1 MSFYKYLFF
10 FYFIFLIFSK
20 ELEYSKNKNI
30 RKENHNLNNVK
41 ISNYTSQNEITYLF
55 ADSKKNLLIA
65 FHSVFC
71 FGCYDMLQNLKK
83 LSTYEF
89 VQNSSNI
96 IFVNCDRARNLC
108 KDYNVTN
115 FPTIKIFY

>member
-20 ELEYSKNKNI
+20 EFEYSKNKNI

-71 FGCYDMLQNLKK
+71 FGCYASKFKK
-83 LSTYEF
+83 
-89 VQNSSNI
+89 
-96 IFVNCDRARNLC
+96 
-108 KDYNVTN
+108 
-115 FPTIKIFY
+115 IKYI

>member
-20 ELEYSKNKNI
+20 EFEYSKNKNI

-55 ADSKKNLLIA
+55 AEFKKKFIN
-65 FHSVFC
+65 C
-71 FGCYDMLQNLKK
+71 FSFSFLFWML
-83 LSTYEF
+83 
-89 VQNSSNI
+89 
-96 IFVNCDRARNLC
+96 
-108 KDYNVTN
+108 
-115 FPTIKIFY
+115 

>member
-10 FYFIFLIFSK
+10 FLF
-20 ELEYSKNKNI
+20 I

-115 FPTIKIFY
+115 FPTIKIFIIFSNY

>member
-10 FYFIFLIFSK
+10 FYFIFLIVSK
-20 ELEYSKNKNI
+20 EFEYSKNKNI

-41 ISNYTSQNEITYLF
+41 ISNYTSLNEINYLF

-71 FGCYDMLQNLKK
+71 FGCYDML
-83 LSTYEF
+83 
-89 VQNSSNI
+89 
-96 IFVNCDRARNLC
+96 
-108 KDYNVTN
+108 
-115 FPTIKIFY
+115 